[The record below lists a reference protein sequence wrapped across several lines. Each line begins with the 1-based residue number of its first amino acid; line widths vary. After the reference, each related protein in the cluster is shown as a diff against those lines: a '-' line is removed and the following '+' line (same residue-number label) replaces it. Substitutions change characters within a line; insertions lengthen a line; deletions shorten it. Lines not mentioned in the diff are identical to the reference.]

1 MHLHKTSCIINLPS
15 TMLILR
21 LEMIN
26 YVIRFE
32 SVEYF
37 NQRAGHVCLV
47 IEIATSFT

>member
-1 MHLHKTSCIINLPS
+1 MYLHKTPRIINLLS

-37 NQRAGHVCLV
+37 N
-47 IEIATSFT
+47 